1 MKKILF
7 YVIIFTFSLTL
18 MSFATDNQGVTT
30 KLTSE
35 KSQVIDS
42 EVISKLNNTFKL
54 EIVEPDFT
62 PTQLVKWLL
71 ATLGTF
77 LTGLILSLLNKWFP
91 NIFKEKNHRKY

>member
-91 NIFKEKNHRKY
+91 NIFKDKNYKKY

>member
-1 MKKILF
+1 MKKFLF
-7 YVIIFTFSLTL
+7 YAIIFAFSILL
-18 MSFATDNQGVTT
+18 MSFATDSQSVTT
-30 KLTSE
+30 ISLKDN
-35 KSQVIDS
+35 SQILDS
-42 EVISKLNNTFKL
+42 EVIDKLNNTFKL

-91 NIFKEKNHRKY
+91 NIFKEKSYKKY